1 LAILQRCRPVV
12 ARASALGC
20 DLGVVL
26 ALQFSAYGEA
36 RKSLAAGG
44 AWVVPVF
51 CAAALRGHTHTY
63 MIHTCRRAWALT
75 VCCFSYSNTRDWT
88 AKVKQTCH
96 WSYNILFYS
105 VGEKT
110 EANKVDYIYH
120 IRLRAFDLD
129 RQFLSAIP
137 RSYRCER
144 DDTETRCSSQPLQ
157 RLRRGAHYILAILAT
172 LSHLLHPA
180 TPAVKAHH
188 APIPHGL
195 VGHRSTGP
203 WHTRLQA
210 SFRTTTCSLRS
221 STITTRTALLSQVPA
236 ARRRILLWKS
246 SKSCHSQ
253 QFEICWRCTKS
264 YSLRRRGE
272 GEGARAQARESRG
285 VGLRSR

>member
-1 LAILQRCRPVV
+1 LHPHPHRPPNSSFAPSGSIRSGRSKGKGGACFGHLSAVGLWLRGLPPWDTIL
-12 ARASALGC
+12 
-20 DLGVVL
+20 VL
-26 ALQFSAYGEA
+26 CWPCSFQPTGKHGNPLLREA
-36 RKSLAAGG
+36 RGSSPCIVLRPCAVIHIYDSHMPSRVG
-44 AWVVPVF
+44 AHRLLF
-51 CAAALRGHTHTY
+51 
-63 MIHTCRRAWALT
+63 
-75 VCCFSYSNTRDWT
+75 FYSNTRDWT

-129 RQFLSAIP
+129 KQFLSAIP

-144 DDTETRCSSQPLQ
+144 DDTETRCSSQPPQ

-188 APIPHGL
+188 APIHHGL

-203 WHTRLQA
+203 
-210 SFRTTTCSLRS
+210 
-221 STITTRTALLSQVPA
+221 
-236 ARRRILLWKS
+236 
-246 SKSCHSQ
+246 
-253 QFEICWRCTKS
+253 
-264 YSLRRRGE
+264 
-272 GEGARAQARESRG
+272 
-285 VGLRSR
+285 